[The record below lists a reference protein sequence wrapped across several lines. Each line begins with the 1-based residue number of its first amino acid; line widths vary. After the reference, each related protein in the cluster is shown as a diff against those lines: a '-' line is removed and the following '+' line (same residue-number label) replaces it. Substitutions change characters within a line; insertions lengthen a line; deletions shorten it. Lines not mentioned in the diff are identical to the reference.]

1 MSPTRPRPSPRP
13 QCGVWKQTPWFPRAG
28 RRDGGAEAA
37 GLPGAEQR
45 EEAAGIAPGSEKTPL
60 SRALTGACRNV
71 ADPADETPPQLP

>member
-1 MSPTRPRPSPRP
+1 MWSVETDAVVSPSRA
-13 QCGVWKQTPWFPRAG
+13 AG
-28 RRDGGAEAA
+28 RRGGGAEAA